1 MYTLPPYIG
10 DPIANA
16 LKNKDVLFDGVA
28 EYGSP
33 LNVLFPENFGEN
45 VAGFQEVLE
54 NHDVESRIF
63 FAQKPNKS
71 PVFAKEAA
79 KTSIGV
85 DVASVQELEQALSAG
100 VLAENIEATGPK
112 SRAFL
117 NACLTAGV
125 VINVDADYELKA
137 VLSYARG
144 QGVVVPVVIRLS
156 GFHSDARV
164 IAAKKDRFGID
175 INQLATTLEEVQPG
189 ELVNLRGFSFHI
201 NNDSLQERLVAIENI
216 LTLLLEYR
224 ERGFTCDVLNIGG
237 GFPINLME
245 DKQSLDNFII
255 EFKKHIRG
263 EGDVLSFNGNRYG
276 YYFDGQAIKG
286 DFTFQPPYRSDA
298 KERFLDAILSTTLPS
313 FENRSVSTALS
324 ELGIELWLEP
334 GQALLDQCGITLMR
348 IIGIKEQAGEN
359 IIFVEGNYT
368 NLDADRYELFTDPI
382 LLKQDDGSAGGE
394 SNGYFIAGN
403 LCLSIDLI
411 MNHKVYLQNPQEGDV
426 LAFINTA
433 PYRMDFV
440 ESTPLQNPVAQKM
453 VYQNGSLIP
462 E

>member
-1 MYTLPPYIG
+1 MYTLPPYIN

-16 LKNKDVLFDGVA
+16 LKNKKVLFDGVA
-28 EYGSP
+28 EHGSP
-33 LNVLFPENFGEN
+33 LNVLFPENFSKN
-45 VAGFQEVLE
+45 VESFQEVLDK
-54 NHDVESRIF
+54 HDVESYIF

-71 PVFAKEAA
+71 PAFAKEAA
-79 KTSIGV
+79 KANIGI
-85 DVASVQELEQALSAG
+85 DVASVQELEQALSVG
-100 VLAENIEATGPK
+100 VPAEKIEATGPK
-112 SRAFL
+112 SPTFL
-117 NACLTAGV
+117 SACLAAGV

-137 VLSYARG
+137 ILSYAREHK
-144 QGVVVPVVIRLS
+144 VVVPILIRLS
-156 GFHSDARV
+156 GFHSDAHV
-164 IAAKKDRFGID
+164 IAAKRDRFGID
-175 INQLATTLEEVQPG
+175 IGQLASTLEEVRPS
-189 ELVNLRGFSFHI
+189 ELVDLRGFSFHI

-216 LTLLLEYR
+216 LNLLLEYR
-224 ERGFTCDVLNIGG
+224 ERGFTCNVLDIGG
-237 GFPINLME
+237 GFPINLMK

-298 KERFLDAILSTTLPS
+298 KEVFLDAILSTTLPS
-313 FENRSVSTALS
+313 FENRSVSTVLS
-324 ELGIELWLEP
+324 ELDIELWLEP
-334 GQALLDQCGITLMR
+334 GQALLDQGGITLMR
-348 IIGIKEQAGEN
+348 IIGVKEQAGEN

-368 NLDADRYELFTDPI
+368 NLDADRYELFTDPV
-382 LLKQDDGSAGGE
+382 LLKQADQVTEGE
-394 SNGYFIAGN
+394 NDGYFIAGN

-411 MNHKVYLQNPQEGDV
+411 MNHKVYLQNPEEGDM

-440 ESTPLQNPVAQKM
+440 ESTPLQNPIAKKM
-453 VYQNGSLIP
+453 VYQNNSLIP